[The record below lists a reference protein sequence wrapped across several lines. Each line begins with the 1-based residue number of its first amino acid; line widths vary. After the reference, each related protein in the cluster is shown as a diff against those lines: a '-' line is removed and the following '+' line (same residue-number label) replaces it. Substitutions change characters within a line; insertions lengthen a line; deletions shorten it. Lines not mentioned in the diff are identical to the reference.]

1 MLTMLDYIFADRGPK
16 MMKPKTSRHLVA
28 AAACASMMAAGITA
42 YSPSAQACGGLFC
55 NNQQPVNQ
63 AAERIIFSD
72 NADDTVTALVQ
83 IMYQGPS
90 EKFAWVLPVP
100 GEPDVSVS
108 STAAFDRLQTAT
120 NPSYRM
126 NTTVEGTCDT
136 RGGGF
141 FGSDDATAEAGGMNN
156 ANRNPEDDGVTVVN
170 SGHVGPYDYTT
181 ISVDPGNENP
191 TQVALDWLE
200 QNNYDVSALGEQTI
214 TPYLEDGMNLLAFR
228 LSKNADT
235 GDIRPVRITYDAELP
250 MIPIKLTA
258 VAANDDM
265 GVMVWVLSDERAIP
279 SNYKSLRLN
288 EAAIDWFNPN
298 NNYNDIINRAAD
310 EAGGQ
315 GFVTELAWPTDRT
328 LPPPN
333 QFSNGQDLA
342 DVIFSENE
350 ERFWEDR
357 IKNTDWTG
365 NEFGLLQQS
374 SRYAAFDGYLEV
386 LEATVPVPSRL
397 TTEEFA
403 QCPSCYQSE
412 MGGEDGEIDNFDPQ
426 TFITQ
431 LELNVIKPMIETQEL
446 VTSRPYITRL
456 YTTMSA
462 GDMTLDPVFDFND
475 SLGDHSNAHV
485 AERIIEC
492 GDEDYTRNEA
502 PWRVELPQGDI
513 VFGSGSTWP
522 VSSEDMPATRAI
534 VQDRNSGD
542 GEVVV
547 DNAPEI
553 DSFIERHNQR
563 VTDEFSGGGCQTA
576 HPASVSLARNMS
588 LALMFGAFGLL
599 LIRVR
604 RREE

>member
-1 MLTMLDYIFADRGPK
+1 
-16 MMKPKTSRHLVA
+16 MMKTKTSRHLVA

-42 YSPSAQACGGLFC
+42 YSPSAEACGGLFC

-90 EKFAWVLPVP
+90 ERFAWVLPVP

-136 RGGGF
+136 DRGFGF
-141 FGSDDATAEAGGMNN
+141 ENDGAATAGGSANNLAGDPREEG
-156 ANRNPEDDGVTVVN
+156 GVTVVN
-170 SGHVGPYDYTT
+170 SGNVGPYDYTT
-181 ISVDPGNENP
+181 ISVDPGTQNP
-191 TQVALDWLE
+191 TQVALDWLSD
-200 QNNYDVSALGEQTI
+200 NRYDVSALGEQTI

-228 LSKNADT
+228 LSKNADA

-298 NNYNDIINRAAD
+298 NNYNDVINRAAD

-315 GFVTELAWPTDRT
+315 GFVTELAWPTNRT
-328 LPPPN
+328 LPPN
-333 QFSNGQDLA
+333 QFNNGAELTQ
-342 DVIFSENE
+342 VVFSENDQ
-350 ERFWEDR
+350 RYWEDSIR
-357 IKNTDWTG
+357 DQDWTG
-365 NEFGLLQQS
+365 NEWGLIQQS
-374 SRYAAFDGYLEV
+374 TRYAGFDGYVEV
-386 LEATVPVPSRL
+386 VDSTVPIPSRI
-397 TTEEFA
+397 TAEDFA
-403 QCPSCYQSE
+403 QCPTCYRNE
-412 MGGEDGEIDNFDPQ
+412 IGGNNADIDNFDPQ

-431 LELNVIKPMIETQEL
+431 LDLNVVKPMIETQAL
-446 VTSRPYITRL
+446 INSRPYLTRL

-462 GDMTLDPVFDFND
+462 ADMTLDPVFDFNA

-492 GDEDYTRNEA
+492 GDEDYTRAEA
-502 PWRVELPQGDI
+502 PWRVELPQGDT
-513 VFGSGSTWP
+513 VFGSGNSWP
-522 VSSEDMPATRAI
+522 VSSDEMPATRAI

-553 DSFIERHNQR
+553 DSFIQRHNER
-563 VTDEFSGGGCQTA
+563 VSDEFSGGGCQTA
-576 HPASVSLARNMS
+576 HSASASLARNMS

-604 RREE
+604 SRREE